1 MTENY
6 ERFDLYQFLEG
17 RLSDY
22 ASPREFSQGTTIYSN
37 GDCPNGFFYLRKGLV
52 GLVYISP
59 QGAESLLRIF
69 APFTF
74 FGHRTFLA
82 EEPYHGT
89 AIALKDS
96 EACFISEEK
105 AQKMIHDFP
114 DLRDHFLKV
123 LSKDLRKA
131 ENRLRDMTSKKVAS
145 RIIESLIFLKNR
157 YPSYKWTRR
166 EIGEFCGAKT
176 ETVSRVLGQLE
187 KSQLIE
193 KDGRD
198 ILILDEKKLI
208 QEAHKDD

>member
-1 MTENY
+1 
-6 ERFDLYQFLEG
+6 
-17 RLSDY
+17 
-22 ASPREFSQGTTIYSN
+22 
-37 GDCPNGFFYLRKGLV
+37 
-52 GLVYISP
+52 
-59 QGAESLLRIF
+59 
-69 APFTF
+69 
-74 FGHRTFLA
+74 
-82 EEPYHGT
+82 
-89 AIALKDS
+89 
-96 EACFISEEK
+96 
-105 AQKMIHDFP
+105 
-114 DLRDHFLKV
+114 
-123 LSKDLRKA
+123 
-131 ENRLRDMTSKKVAS
+131 MTSKKVAS